1 MATHDDLDTRTERS
15 PGRPGPAPRASDQTG
30 QAGGADDQSGRASL
44 PQAGHRSG
52 RLGRSPFGSTAPSIA
67 LALVYA
73 VVAVVWMTM
82 GQSWAPGRW
91 IPVHLFT
98 LGVLTNLVLVFSEH
112 FGRTLTR
119 QPELD
124 IRWQPVVL
132 NLGVIALL
140 AGLPME
146 QRWLVATG
154 ATVVTA
160 VVFVS
165 YWRLRRMRKAAVG
178 ARFTWIVRVYER
190 AHGAFIHGAILGALM
205 GVGVLQGA
213 WYGSARTAHLHINIL
228 GWGGLTLLAT
238 LVFFGPTLMRTR
250 IVPGADERAARALRH
265 GATGLTIAV
274 LLLLATGLGGTSA
287 TVLRLLAAAAMAVFA
302 VATTVTCVPVGE
314 AAQRAK
320 PSATRWPVMALST
333 WFPAVVWVDVVVIA
347 TGQWRFLD
355 ALGLAVILGVLV
367 QAIATVLTYLA
378 PMLRGRSFAGRDI
391 VIARLETGARLRT
404 TAFNVGVFALVL
416 AAALRGDAGAAGAV
430 LARGGWALIVAALA
444 HQLVAGARPVRRPDP
459 DAPATSSVAR
469 RYRDTP

>member
-1 MATHDDLDTRTERS
+1 MATHDDLHARTEQA
-15 PGRPGPAPRASDQTG
+15 PGRPGPPPRASDQTG
-30 QAGGADDQSGRASL
+30 RDSDRTGRASL

-52 RLGRSPFGSTAPSIA
+52 RLGKSPFGATAPSITLA
-67 LALVYA
+67 LAYA
-73 VVAVVWMTM
+73 VVAVVWMTV

-119 QPELD
+119 QPEAD

-132 NLGVIALL
+132 NLGVVTLL
-140 AGLPME
+140 VGLPTG
-146 QRWLVATG
+146 QRWLVAAG

-178 ARFTWIVRVYER
+178 ARFIWIVRVYER

-205 GVGVLQGA
+205 GVGVLQGG

-274 LLLLATGLGGTSA
+274 LLLLATGVGGTAA

-333 WFPAVVWVDVVVIA
+333 WFPVVVWVDVIVIA

-367 QAIATVLTYLA
+367 QTIATVLTYLA
-378 PMLRGRSFAGRDI
+378 PMLRGRSFTGRDI
-391 VIARLETGARLRT
+391 VIARLEAGARLRT

-416 AAALRGDAGAAGAV
+416 AAALRGDAGVAGAV
-430 LARGGWALIVAALA
+430 LARGGWALVVAALA
-444 HQLVAGARPVRRPDP
+444 HQLLAGARPVRRPDA
-459 DAPATSSVAR
+459 DTPATSSVAR
-469 RYRDTP
+469 RYRGTP